1 MIGRSPNERA
11 LLQAKARSPGV
22 PPNTCPYIDE
32 VLRMLKEFE
41 DAYDDLKLKSIAEP
55 LIDKRFQLAQDILE
69 YIRAANETL
78 RDNSL
83 YWYTKYKSCRG
94 KGKKK

>member
-1 MIGRSPNERA
+1 MISQSPNERA

-22 PPNTCPYIDE
+22 PTNTCPYIDE

-41 DAYDDLKLKSIAEP
+41 DAYDNLKLKAIPEP
-55 LIDKRFQLAQDILE
+55 LIDKRFQLAQDMLE
-69 YIRAANETL
+69 YVRAANETL

-83 YWYTKYKSCRG
+83 YWYTKYKACRG
-94 KGKKK
+94 KAKKK

>member
-1 MIGRSPNERA
+1 MIRQSPNERA

-41 DAYDDLKLKSIAEP
+41 DAYEDLRVKAIPEP
-55 LIDKRFQLAQDILE
+55 LIEKRFQLAQDILE
-69 YIRAANETL
+69 YVRSANETL

-83 YWYTKYKSCRG
+83 YWYTKYKTCRG